1 MAQEEAVKQDKKA
14 KMREQKSII
23 EQFDK
28 LATEFE
34 RNKTGAETQTV
45 TIKRGKKTTEVKE
58 TAGMLKKKTKKKKE
72 KSLGAKL
79 RLKEK
84 KGK

>member
-1 MAQEEAVKQDKKA
+1 
-14 KMREQKSII
+14 MREQKSII

-28 LATEFE
+28 LATAFE
-34 RNKTGAETQTV
+34 NNKAGAETQTV
-45 TIKRGKKTTEVKE
+45 TIKRGQKTTEVKE